1 MGHHEYRALS
11 EMLLEVAHRYGKPM
25 FIAETG
31 SEGSGGP
38 AWLHYVC
45 RDEVRAAMGV
55 GASIRGYLPVPDN
68 GLPGLGQFASCRGG
82 VIFGH
87 PPEWHTPPPS
97 ARRGRTGA
105 SARSVHGKPDA
116 LIVLRHTA
124 RASTEDQGKLRCI
137 PQPKSAPR
145 DPKWHGCE
153 DDRAA
158 SGSGGPSTNP
168 HSERRFRKFDL
179 LQRETFKHATPSIR
193 NICQTCKRRGSS
205 MSASAGSELALYSAK
220 RS

>member
-11 EMLLEVAHRYGKPM
+11 EMLLEVAHRCGKPM

-82 VIFGH
+82 LFSAIH
-87 PPEWHTPPPS
+87 PNGT
-97 ARRGRTGA
+97 RRLRQPVADELVHQQDLFTANRT
-105 SARSVHGKPDA
+105 R
-116 LIVLRHTA
+116 
-124 RASTEDQGKLRCI
+124 
-137 PQPKSAPR
+137 
-145 DPKWHGCE
+145 
-153 DDRAA
+153 
-158 SGSGGPSTNP
+158 
-168 HSERRFRKFDL
+168 
-179 LQRETFKHATPSIR
+179 
-193 NICQTCKRRGSS
+193 
-205 MSASAGSELALYSAK
+205 
-220 RS
+220 